1 MNELLLY
8 NMRNAMVF
16 CMLISAIT
24 LFPSPFLHVLR
35 SVERLWGRINS
46 WQHIRERLFGG
57 KNVTFCEISM
67 IKFDASEKSRL
78 SKYTN

>member
-35 SVERLWGRINS
+35 SVERLLGRINS
-46 WQHIRERLFGG
+46 WQHIRECLFGE
-57 KNVTFCEISM
+57 KNVTFCEINM
-67 IKFDASEKSRL
+67 NKFDASEKKSA
-78 SKYTN
+78 